1 MLINK
6 YTYRLFANT
15 AQVMHMLGR
24 ASQTL
29 LEGKKKHI
37 IQRAHKR
44 KVEALVTRV
53 EKHTI
58 DHK

>member
-1 MLINK
+1 
-6 YTYRLFANT
+6 
-15 AQVMHMLGR
+15 MHMLGR

-44 KVEALVTRV
+44 KVEASDSKENNSNSSVPT
-53 EKHTI
+53 TTTTW
-58 DHK
+58 

>member
-1 MLINK
+1 
-6 YTYRLFANT
+6 
-15 AQVMHMLGR
+15 MHMLGR